1 MFAGVAFCT
10 NDKPQIYGYRSF
22 IVPKNFKEEVIFTL
36 IMAGLM
42 VLVMAGYNVALA
54 DGFTSGYILEVLT
67 GYPLAL
73 VVAIALDMLIVGP
86 TAKHIF
92 FNHIFKP
99 EMEKKPAIIGICI
112 SVLMVAGMV
121 TLMSAFGMIVTHN
134 FAGNIVLTYLHTWAF
149 NVLMALPLQLLIV
162 GPIARGVLGA
172 VQRRSVNDEEESAVE
187 AD

>member
-1 MFAGVAFCT
+1 M
-10 NDKPQIYGYRSF
+10 
-22 IVPKNFKEEVIFTL
+22 PKNFKEEIIFTL

-42 VLVMAGYNVALA
+42 VLVMAGYNVALS
-54 DGFTSGYILEVLT
+54 DGFTSGYILEVLM

-73 VVAIALDMLIVGP
+73 IVAIALDMLLVGP

-134 FAGNIVLTYLHTWAF
+134 FSGNIALTYLHTWAF
-149 NVLMALPLQLLIV
+149 NVIMALPLQLLIV

-172 VQRRSVNDEEESAVE
+172 VQRHAAASDNTAPE
-187 AD
+187 AE

>member
-1 MFAGVAFCT
+1 L
-10 NDKPQIYGYRSF
+10 
-22 IVPKNFKEEVIFTL
+22 PKNFKEEVIFTL

-54 DGFTSGYILEVLT
+54 DGFTSGYILEVLM

-73 VVAIALDMLIVGP
+73 IVAIALDMLIVGP
-86 TAKHIF
+86 TAKKIF

-99 EMEKKPAIIGICI
+99 EMEAKPAIIGICI

-121 TLMSAFGMIVTHN
+121 TMMSAFGMIVTHN
-134 FAGNIVLTYLHTWAF
+134 FGGNIVLTYLHTWAF

-162 GPIARGVLGA
+162 GPIARGVLGM
-172 VQRRSVNDEEESAVE
+172 VQRSSADAE
-187 AD
+187 LD